1 MDDMDVNI
9 EDLAIDEVRELLLDA
24 GAEISMEQAEQL
36 ARFIAKSGSIADA
49 LDALTQLA
57 QQREAA

>member
-24 GAEISMEQAEQL
+24 GADISLEQAEQL
-36 ARFIAKSGSIADA
+36 ARFITQSGSIADA
-49 LDALTQLA
+49 LDALTQLSE
-57 QQREAA
+57 QRDAA